1 MLSSFI
7 METKIFVN
15 GIRGKMGRLLTSLMQ
30 DDPALCQSENLEA
43 ADVAVD
49 FSAPSALNT
58 LLQQCI
64 DHKKPLIVGT
74 TGHTSEQ
81 QQALQEMSRHIPILA
96 SPNFSLG
103 LAACLEAAELIADRL
118 KETAHVEIIEAH
130 HITKKDQPSG
140 TALALGK
147 VSGAKNIHSIRAG
160 DIIGDH
166 TVLFVLNGERI
177 ELKHQVQSREAFARG
192 ALLAA
197 KFLKTKPPGLYSM
210 KDLL

>member
-1 MLSSFI
+1 
-7 METKIFVN
+7 
-15 GIRGKMGRLLTSLMQ
+15 MGRLLATLLQ
-30 DDPALCQSENLEA
+30 DDPALRQSESLNA

-49 FSAPSALNT
+49 FSSPSALNT
-58 LLQQCI
+58 LLQECFDQ
-64 DHKKPLIVGT
+64 KKPLIVGT

-81 QQALQEMSRHIPILA
+81 HRALQEMSRHIPILA
-96 SPNFSLG
+96 SPNFSIG

-118 KETAHVEIIEAH
+118 KGTAHVEVLEAH

-147 VSGAKNIHSIRAG
+147 ASGAKNIHSIRAG

-192 ALLAA
+192 ALQAA
-197 KFLKTKPPGLYSM
+197 KFLKTKPPGLYTM